1 MDVCAARCRLSHKL
15 GPENGEIKTNISRL
29 TYHLTHFKDSIPSF
43 GRKMNLFAP
52 HHLLQGYHSEA
63 KVLLKDFI

>member
-15 GPENGEIKTNISRL
+15 GPENGEIKINISRL
-29 TYHLTHFKDSIPSF
+29 TSHLTHFKDSIPSF
-43 GRKMNLFAP
+43 GPKMNLFAP
-52 HHLLQGYHSEA
+52 HHLLQGHHSGA